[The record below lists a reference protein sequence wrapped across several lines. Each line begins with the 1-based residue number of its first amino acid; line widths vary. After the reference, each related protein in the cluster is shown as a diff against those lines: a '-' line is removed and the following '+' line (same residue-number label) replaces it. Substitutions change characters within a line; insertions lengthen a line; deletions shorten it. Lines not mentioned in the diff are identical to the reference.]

1 MHSYR
6 DRTGEVL
13 FMDLRNMGTPYEK
26 KYLELGDEERAR
38 ITGVFH
44 EWRSGDGE
52 YENVPEFYY
61 SATKQEIADKECWF
75 YTDSTVRGGLSWDAL
90 CGIPLN
96 LPSREDQQKIAA
108 IAKLMSK
115 CVASLTEQ
123 NNHLG

>member
-52 YENVPEFYY
+52 YENVPEFYH
-61 SATKQEIADKECWF
+61 SATKQEIADKEYF
-75 YTDSTVRGGLSWDAL
+75 LA
-90 CGIPLN
+90 
-96 LPSREDQQKIAA
+96 PSRYIEFLKTEDEFDFEEKMVEVQSGLKSA
-108 IAKLMSK
+108 IAECEKSK
-115 CVASLTEQ
+115 AALLEILEE
-123 NNHLG
+123 LGYGI

>member
-61 SATKQEIADKECWF
+61 SATKQEIADKEYF
-75 YTDSTVRGGLSWDAL
+75 LA
-90 CGIPLN
+90 
-96 LPSREDQQKIAA
+96 PSRYIEFLKTEDEFDFEEKMVEVQSGLKSA
-108 IAKLMSK
+108 IAECEKSK
-115 CVASLTEQ
+115 AALLEILEE
-123 NNHLG
+123 LGYGI